1 MYNHASWLR
10 DGWGWLLSYI
20 GIHSVLR
27 VAVVGASG
35 YSGRELLTILP
46 RHPQVR
52 IVRLF
57 GNASAG
63 RKIDEVHPSLRKVLA
78 LEIREFEKS
87 ALEDVDLVFVA
98 LPSGQAL
105 SYVPEA
111 LAAGCRV
118 IDLGGDF
125 RLADATVYRQY
136 YGQDHTAPSLLSHAV
151 YGLPEWNCNA
161 IADARLVAN
170 PGCYPTSIELALLPL
185 LKARLLADLPVAIT
199 SYSGTSG
206 AGKSV
211 TEKMMFTEVNESVRA
226 YKVGTHQHIPEI
238 KQYLRTLGGAD
249 VTFTFVPHLLP
260 VTRGIYTTLHAS
272 AARGTT
278 LKGIEDAFRSVYDAS
293 AFVRVVAPAIPEMQH
308 VLATNFCDIGFHL
321 DGDRLVLFS
330 TLDNLGK
337 GAAHQAVQNMNIMF
351 GLPQHEGL
359 LPCFTT

>member
-1 MYNHASWLR
+1 MQVGCGEY
-10 DGWGWLLSYI
+10 LSTWRGSSLI
-20 GIHSVLR
+20 R
-27 VAVVGASG
+27 VGVVGASG
-35 YSGRELLTILP
+35 YSGRELLAILLH
-46 RHPQVR
+46 HPQVR

-78 LEIREFEKS
+78 LELREFEKS
-87 ALEDVDLVFVA
+87 ALKDVDLLFVA

-105 SYVPEA
+105 SCVPEA

-136 YGQDHTAPSLLSHAV
+136 YGHDHSAPALLSHAV

-161 IADARLVAN
+161 IKDARLVAN

-226 YKVGTHQHIPEI
+226 YKVGNHQHIPEI
-238 KQYLRTLGGAD
+238 MQYLRTFGGTD
-249 VTFTFVPHLLP
+249 VAFTFVPHLLP
-260 VTRGIYTTLHAS
+260 VTRGIYTTMHAATAS
-272 AARGTT
+272 GTT
-278 LKGIEDAFRSVYDAS
+278 LARIDEAFRSVYDAS

-321 DGDRLVLFS
+321 EGDRLVLFS

-359 LPCFTT
+359 LRCCTT